1 MLSGI
6 QGLSDCHSI
15 LGKITVGLSETNFI
29 VQIYTVCEPFR
40 GNSNLTMGDEE
51 GQNNFILFQPN
62 CLNIPFPRALDMK
75 GDLANN
81 WKHFKSVWK
90 NYEVATGLHEK
101 DDNLRCATFLAC
113 RKRWNNWNAKRS
125 DQDWIA
131 WGKGKCWAW
140 NPDVFSFSWGTS
152 CARWT
157 CL

>member
-1 MLSGI
+1 MLSEVNTRLEW
-6 QGLSDCHSI
+6 LSFDPWNYLRQTLLCRYI
-15 LGKITVGLSETNFI
+15 LSVNHFEEIRTWQWATERDKTTLFYSNPI
-29 VQIYTVCEPFR
+29 V
-40 GNSNLTMGDEE
+40 
-51 GQNNFILFQPN
+51 
-62 CLNIPFPRALDMK
+62 LNIPFPRALDMK

-101 DDNLRCATFLAC
+101 DDNLRCATFLTC

-125 DQDWIA
+125 VQDWIA